1 MKSTMKKLLCM
12 ALAIMLLVSAV
23 PVFAAAA
30 GGTYVVDVTITN
42 TNGETLKTKSIT
54 ENDGRNATAQ
64 EYLDFVYGGYASE
77 YAVNKVWIKN
87 DETGNDGLK
96 VGLDHPITRDTRLV
110 IKLEHK
116 PVIATIS
123 AFVDGVGVATKTEEV
138 AYGSPVVLDDSW
150 ASKVGYGGKNAT
162 VTCGSYGQGA
172 SFTASGNFTVQVSV
186 NVATGSGSSGSGSE
200 NGSGSTTTSK
210 SVTLNIKNVEGGSI
224 VWTDTRNLSG
234 DSTTVKDL
242 LYYWYGN
249 KSDSWQNSYKVTK
262 AYSSKQD
269 KEVDYEGTIAAG
281 DTVTVVLTPKSGS
294 TVTPPSSTTTPHVSI
309 ILNNKTSNFDS
320 YFNVTPVDGRISSTD
335 VDTAYDRVQV
345 PSGYRLVGWRRE
357 NVQECKELGRIDCRN
372 LTVSINVLPVFEKV
386 STTTSDC
393 GYTIDNLSKPG
404 DVVLHVYLN
413 NNFESEHKAYTI
425 NSIAKDGKLSLMDD
439 VKDFLKQY
447 YTAKTSDGI
456 EYRGMYVANGY
467 YGVQYISGNKT
478 EVIGG
483 TVLPCG
489 HTELDHKRAEGRVDL
504 NVMLM
509 NAKAKSSST
518 ADSSNPKTG
527 DTIFVPVMVLGL
539 TASALAAAYV
549 IGKKRFAR

>member
-23 PVFAAAA
+23 PVFAAAD
-30 GGTYVVDVTITN
+30 GGNVTVNIKIN
-42 TNGETLKTKSIT
+42 GDEGETYSVTAASGDTFAAVYQWVATNLAGMDVSQWNVTKYYYKMTGDANGNEKQGSDVIPGP
-54 ENDGRNATAQ
+54 GRI
-64 EYLDFVYGGYASE
+64 VV
-77 YAVNKVWIKN
+77 AVS
-87 DETGNDGLK
+87 
-96 VGLDHPITRDTRLV
+96 
-110 IKLEHK
+110 HK
-116 PVIATIS
+116 PVTLE
-123 AFVDGVGVATKTEEV
+123 FDVYFDGIYNKTVTKEV
-138 AYGSPVVLDDSW
+138 AYGSSVTLNDSLA
-150 ASKVGYGGKNAT
+150 ASVGLNNPADVRTASLAK
-162 VTCGSYGQGA
+162 GQ
-172 SFTASGNFTVQVSV
+172 SFTADESAPNIQVLFAS
-186 NVATGSGSSGSGSE
+186 NNGSSGSNGGSGSE
-200 NGSGSTTTSK
+200 GGSGSTTASK

-249 KSDSWQNSYKVTK
+249 KSNSWQNSYKVTK

-357 NVQECKELGRIDCRN
+357 NVQECKELGHIDCRN

>member
-30 GGTYVVDVTITN
+30 GGTYVVDVIITN
-42 TNGETLKTKSIT
+42 TNKETLKEQSIT

-77 YAVNKVWIKN
+77 YTVNKVWIKN
-87 DETGNDGLK
+87 AETTDNGLT
-96 VGLDHPITRDTRLV
+96 VGLDHQITRDTRLV

-116 PVIATIS
+116 PVNLYLKIMKGETL
-123 AFVDGVGVATKTEEV
+123 VETVTKSV
-138 AYGSPVVLDDSW
+138 AYGSTVNLTDALAVE
-150 ASKVGYGGKNAT
+150 AGYSGFDAR
-162 VTCGSYGQGA
+162 VTSGSLQEGQ
-172 SFTASGNFTVQVSV
+172 SFTATADREVTIYLVTDTTSGGSG
-186 NVATGSGSSGSGSE
+186 TGSGS
-200 NGSGSTTTSK
+200 NNTTTPTSK
-210 SVTLNIKNVEGGSI
+210 SVTLEIKNVEGGKV
-224 VWTDTRNLSG
+224 VWTTTDNLSG
-234 DSTTVKDL
+234 DTTTVKNL
-242 LYYWYGN
+242 LYYWYS
-249 KSDSWQNSYKVTK
+249 KSWQDSYTFTK
-262 AYSSKQD
+262 AYSSNQKA
-269 KEVDYEGTIAAG
+269 EVAYEGTIAAG